1 MVIVWGGIGVS
12 YREIVGWSLVKRLS
26 HRHSLC
32 LFAQNTQGKHAAMRA
47 ILHFLIFPMLMTNV
61 ARPRGINPESE
72 MHFAQMLIRPQY
84 IFLEVSVIWGGRN
97 VDPKDRTDRTSKEAM
112 RRQPTLR
119 ILEAFTAPGTLAE
132 CHSGWYCVLTLRQL
146 SSLASV
152 EFRVGAR
159 TVTSNIYL
167 PEDTIESTVE
177 AISSSPQPQANTRC
191 RVGWCDVIETWDYGD
206 LDEMMWI

>member
-1 MVIVWGGIGVS
+1 MPPCV
-12 YREIVGWSLVKRLS
+12 
-26 HRHSLC
+26 
-32 LFAQNTQGKHAAMRA
+32 
-47 ILHFLIFPMLMTNV
+47 
-61 ARPRGINPESE
+61 
-72 MHFAQMLIRPQY
+72 PQY
-84 IFLEVSVIWGGRN
+84 ISLEVSVIWGGRN
-97 VDPKDRTDRTSKEAM
+97 VDPKDRTDRTGLST
-112 RRQPTLR
+112 Q
-119 ILEAFTAPGTLAE
+119 AFTAPGTLAE